1 MPAARERTDLDSF
14 PGMKRWFWVLDAFVI
29 ISFAFI
35 GSDFHGFTFDF
46 LAIMG
51 VATPFLVALAGAII
65 ALRVWLKPL
74 LILNGFLLAV
84 ISLAGGML
92 LRHNV
97 WGDGT
102 ARAFILVTG
111 AYFIAFMVGWRLIA
125 LGVEWFANRSSS
137 PGVAA

>member
-1 MPAARERTDLDSF
+1 
-14 PGMKRWFWVLDAFVI
+14 MKRWFWILDAMAVM
-29 ISFAFI
+29 SFALI
-35 GSDFHGFTFDF
+35 GSDFHGFTFDL
-46 LAIMG
+46 LAIMR
-51 VATPFLVALAGAII
+51 VAAPFFVALAGGIA
-65 ALRVWLKPL
+65 ALRLWRNPL
-74 LILNGFLLAV
+74 AIVNGLALALIAS
-84 ISLAGGML
+84 IGGLL
-92 LRHNV
+92 LRHYV